1 MGGDMDWEERDG
13 IDSVDVDVD
22 AGVAVAV
29 DCAN

>member
-13 IDSVDVDVD
+13 IDSVDVD